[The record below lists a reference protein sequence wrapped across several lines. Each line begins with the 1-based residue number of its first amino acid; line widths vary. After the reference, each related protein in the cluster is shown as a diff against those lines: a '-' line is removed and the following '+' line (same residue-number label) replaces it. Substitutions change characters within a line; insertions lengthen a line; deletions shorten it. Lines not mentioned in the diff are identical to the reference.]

1 MTIEAD
7 DGDSARKA
15 RLAALSQDVDDE
27 LDEIDT
33 TLETDAEAF
42 VRGFVMKG
50 GQGWSSFL
58 DPSFFIGAAAAAVA
72 GGAAWDGFKIAMAKT
87 IHALRRIPGAHS
99 DHALKDDGSYNPDFE
114 HMLEGTW
121 ETARRLIDE
130 NTPDH
135 TLDEATALHWVLF
148 YNELQN
154 MLPAVRLDPSVYAQL
169 TAVAATTPERLST
182 SQLVARIVDAWL
194 RENPNAQQ
202 GSFRV

>member
-7 DGDSARKA
+7 DDDSVRKA
-15 RLAALSQDVDDE
+15 RQAALSQDVDAVI
-27 LDEIDT
+27 DEIDT
-33 TLETDAEAF
+33 PLDTDAEAF
-42 VRGFVMKG
+42 VRSFVQKG

-87 IHALRRIPGAHS
+87 IHALRHIPGANS

-114 HMLEGTW
+114 HMLEGVW
-121 ETARRLIDE
+121 ETARHLIDE
-130 NTPDH
+130 YTPDH

-154 MLPAVRLDPSVYAQL
+154 TLPAVRLEPRVHARL

-182 SQLVARIVDAWL
+182 SQLVARIIDAWL

-202 GSFRV
+202 GSFRA